1 MKNQVFE
8 WRSLERRERKHAS
21 DWYLAVGII
30 ALSIAATAAI
40 LHNILFA
47 VLIVISAGA
56 LFLRT
61 LQKPREVVYAL
72 TVRGIHIGKEFTLYS
87 ALESFWID
95 EREAEATLIIKPKS
109 LVSPLLIIPL
119 QDTNADALREHLS
132 EILLETELREP
143 LSKKIMEFLGF

>member
-1 MKNQVFE
+1 MKNMVFE
-8 WRSLERRERKHAS
+8 WRALERREREHAP

-30 ALSIAATAAI
+30 VLSIAATAAI

-61 LQKPREVVYAL
+61 LQKPRAVVYAL
-72 TVRGIHIGKEFTLYS
+72 TARGLYIGKEFTPY
-87 ALESFWID
+87 ATLESFWID
-95 EREAEATLIIKPKS
+95 EGETEATLIIKPGA
-109 LVSPLLIIPL
+109 LISPLLIIPL

-132 EILLETELREP
+132 EILVETELHEP
-143 LSKKIMEFLGF
+143 LSKKIMDSLGF